1 MVCNARFNLIK
12 ASPDAHMIPLP
23 FAARKSMLTCSKRH
37 WITVPENPRS
47 SLAEDAVFIS
57 KVLARSVFFP
67 LNKSLLL
74 GLFQNSGYT
83 LLKLGQWMSTRR
95 DLLPEKV
102 CDVLSQLRD
111 SAPQHSLAESRRYL
125 GGDSICLGEVIGSGS
140 VAQVYKASFNG
151 KDVAVKVLH
160 PGIRH
165 RIEKELSTIS
175 KIVSF
180 LSNFSFFKS
189 YDLKGHLDEFRRG
202 FLSQCD
208 MRNEARNLRLLKK
221 LNQDV
226 TIPEPIYASEHVLV
240 ESLVS
245 FGEITSN
252 MDGEFAA
259 KCIDFLMRV
268 VSRQRLAHID
278 LHPGNIK
285 RTKDGNIALLDAG
298 LCKYLTKREHKNL
311 HDLAFVLMCRKNGKR
326 AGELLVERLPRNAC
340 VDKEKFS
347 AAFDEV
353 FRRHLLKA
361 TRVAPAYSFFSLS
374 CIAPGYATKRF
385 SLCFDVSKARQVI
398 GDFHKVLTSHGVV
411 LDSTYSHIL
420 ASMLCLGGILQRQR
434 VSLNSGQLRRLMLG
448 KTPVLQFLC
457 WDFVDR
463 VSDVLR
469 K

>member
-1 MVCNARFNLIK
+1 
-12 ASPDAHMIPLP
+12 MIPLP
-23 FAARKSMLTCSKRH
+23 FTARKSILVCSKRH
-37 WITVPENPRS
+37 WIPVPKDSTS
-47 SLAEDAVFIS
+47 SLTEDAVFIS
-57 KVLARSVFFP
+57 KVLARSVLLP

-111 SAPQHSLAESRRYL
+111 SAPQHSLAESHKHL
-125 GGDSICLGEVIGSGS
+125 GGNSICLGDVIGSGS
-140 VAQVYKASFNG
+140 VAQVYKASFDG

-160 PGIRH
+160 PGIRY

-175 KIVSF
+175 KIVSIM
-180 LSNFSFFKS
+180 SSISFFKS

-226 TIPEPIYASEHVLV
+226 MIPEPIYADEHVLV

-245 FGEITSN
+245 FDEITSN
-252 MDGEFAA
+252 MDGKFAA

-268 VSRQRLAHID
+268 VSRQRLSHID

-285 RTKDGNIALLDAG
+285 RAKDGNIALLDAG

-326 AGELLVERLPRNAC
+326 AGELLVERHPRNER

-347 AAFDEV
+347 AAFDGV

-361 TRVAPAYSFFSLS
+361 TRDAPAYSFFSLS
-374 CIAPGYATKRF
+374 CIAPSYVMKRF
-385 SLCFDVSKARQVI
+385 ALCFDVSKARQVI

-420 ASMLCLGGILQRQR
+420 ASMLCFGGILQSQN
-434 VSLNSGQLRRLMLG
+434 VSLESRQIKQLMLG
-448 KTPVLQFLC
+448 KTPILQFLY
-457 WDFVDR
+457 WDFIDR
-463 VSDVLR
+463 VSEVLR